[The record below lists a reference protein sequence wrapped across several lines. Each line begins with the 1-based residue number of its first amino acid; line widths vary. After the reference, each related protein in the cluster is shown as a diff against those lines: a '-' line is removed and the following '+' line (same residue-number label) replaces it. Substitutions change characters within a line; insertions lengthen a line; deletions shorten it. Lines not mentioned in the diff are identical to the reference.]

1 MVNCICT
8 TSNTRKGL
16 IIMKHFAKIFSAIFL
31 ACTLA
36 LTGCTSKQGN
46 LESSQTNTN
55 QTVVY
60 TSIGIQDTK
69 YTIADAI
76 PNNFMGKHT
85 YYYETKSDGK
95 TLKKLVYIWE
105 INQDVTRHILEVNQ
119 PDAVSESSMNN
130 LYNFIDEEMT
140 NDYAVWSCSDE
151 TGTKTPNY
159 MTLLKGKSDSGNKS
173 TLTVVIDLT
182 DKSLDLT
189 EKNIQY
195 GALSDFLLP
204 RLYDKKTHSY
214 QITEKRLKKY
224 MNDTSNKRANYLEI
238 SMPIFTKGYWKVTK
252 KSVDK
257 SDLKSEQIK
266 EKIKQAKDNSK

>member
-1 MVNCICT
+1 
-8 TSNTRKGL
+8 
-16 IIMKHFAKIFSAIFL
+16 MKNFAKIFSAIFL
-31 ACTLA
+31 VCTLA
-36 LTGCTSKQGN
+36 LTGCTSKQGT
-46 LESSQTNTN
+46 LENSQTNTN
-55 QTVVY
+55 QSVVY
-60 TSIGIQDTK
+60 TSVGIQDTK
-69 YTIADAI
+69 YTIADAF

-95 TLKKLVYIWE
+95 TLKKLVYVWE

-151 TGTKTPNY
+151 SGTKTPNY
-159 MTLLKGKSDSGNKS
+159 MTLLKGKSDNGNKS

-195 GALSDFLLP
+195 GALADFLLP

-224 MNDTSNKRANYLEI
+224 MNDTSNKRAKYLEI

-266 EKIKQAKDNSK
+266 KKIKQAKANSK